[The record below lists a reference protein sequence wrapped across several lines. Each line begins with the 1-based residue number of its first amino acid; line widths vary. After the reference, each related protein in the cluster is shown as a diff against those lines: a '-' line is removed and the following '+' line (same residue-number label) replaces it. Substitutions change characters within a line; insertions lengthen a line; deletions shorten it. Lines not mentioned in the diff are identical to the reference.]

1 MVSYRILTTRRFLRH
16 LKRLEGEVRERVLD
30 AVREVSERPYL
41 GSTLMFDE
49 RRLYKFRVG
58 DYRLVYEVDEEKKAV
73 LFLIVDHRRR
83 VYREFKS

>member
-83 VYREFKS
+83 VYREFRT

>member
-1 MVSYRILTTRRFLRH
+1 MGSYRILTTRRFLGH

-83 VYREFKS
+83 VYREFRT

>member
-1 MVSYRILTTRRFLRH
+1 MGSYRILTTRRFLRH

-73 LFLIVDHRRR
+73 LFLIIDHRRR
-83 VYREFKS
+83 VYREFRT

>member
-1 MVSYRILTTRRFLRH
+1 MGSYRILTTRRFLRH

>member
-1 MVSYRILTTRRFLRH
+1 VGSYRILTTRRFLRH

-30 AVREVSERPYL
+30 TVREVSERPYL

-49 RRLYKFRVG
+49 LRLYKFRVG

-73 LFLIVDHRRR
+73 LFLIVNHRRR
-83 VYREFKS
+83 VYREFRT

>member
-1 MVSYRILTTRRFLRH
+1 MGSYRILTTRRFLRH

-83 VYREFKS
+83 VYREFRT

>member
-1 MVSYRILTTRRFLRH
+1 MGSYRILTTRRFLRH
-16 LKRLEGEVRERVLD
+16 LKRLEGEVRERILD
-30 AVREVSERPYL
+30 AVREVSERPYF

-58 DYRLVYEVDEEKKAV
+58 DYRLVYEVDEENKAV

-83 VYREFKS
+83 VYREFRK

>member
-1 MVSYRILTTRRFLRH
+1 VVSYRILTTRRFLRH

-58 DYRLVYEVDEEKKAV
+58 DYRLVYEVDEENKAV

>member
-1 MVSYRILTTRRFLRH
+1 MGSYRILATKRFLRH
-16 LKRLEGEVRERVLD
+16 LKRLDREVRERILN
-30 AVREVSERPYL
+30 AIRAVSERPYL
-41 GSTLMFDE
+41 GSTLIFDE

-58 DYRLVYEVDEEKKAV
+58 DYRLVYEIDEEKKAV

>member
-1 MVSYRILTTRRFLRH
+1 VGSYRILTTRRFLRH

-83 VYREFKS
+83 VYREFRT

>member
-1 MVSYRILTTRRFLRH
+1 VVSYRILTTRRFLRH

>member
-1 MVSYRILTTRRFLRH
+1 MGSYRILTTKRFLRH
-16 LKRLEGEVRERVLD
+16 LKRLDGEVRERIIEG
-30 AVREVSERPYL
+30 VREVSERPYL
-41 GSTLMFDE
+41 GSTLIFDE

-58 DYRLVYEVDEEKKAV
+58 DYRIIYEINEEEKAV

>member
-1 MVSYRILTTRRFLRH
+1 VGSYRILTTRRFLRH
-16 LKRLEGEVRERVLD
+16 LKRLEGEVRERILD
-30 AVREVSERPYL
+30 AVREVSERPYF

-58 DYRLVYEVDEEKKAV
+58 DYRLVYEVDEENKAV

-83 VYREFKS
+83 VYREFRK